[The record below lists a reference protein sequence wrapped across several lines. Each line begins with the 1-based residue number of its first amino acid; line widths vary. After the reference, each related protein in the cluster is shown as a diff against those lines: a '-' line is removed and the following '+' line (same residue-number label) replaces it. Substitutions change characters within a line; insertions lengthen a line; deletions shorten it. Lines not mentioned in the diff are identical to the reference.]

1 MSLRVEHKAEDGV
14 VRLIG
19 ELDVATVP
27 RAAEALEAACEES
40 THVVVD
46 LAELTFMD
54 SSGVR
59 LLLQH
64 WSAQRERGA
73 DLVLRS
79 PTRTVR
85 RLLDL
90 LGLPGH
96 GVTVEPTEADP

>member
-1 MSLRVEHKAEDGV
+1 VALRIERDDRNGV

-27 RAAEALEAACEES
+27 RAAEALDAACASS

-59 LLLQH
+59 VLLQH

-90 LGLPGH
+90 LGIPAN
-96 GVTVEPTEADP
+96 GVTVEPGEAEP